1 MALTY
6 DLTTIPNY
14 EERCYEQ
21 RDDGIYLHPVTE
33 HLIWASMNT
42 GIGSITLSN
51 HEEVWRRLRIW
62 SHVLDSRKPYVTA
75 EDVRRHIGLT
85 TNASRKTKHQ
95 FHKQLIELAD
105 RELDARERKA
115 S

>member
-75 EDVRRHIGLT
+75 EDVHRHSST
-85 TNASRKTKHQ
+85 DDTDAP
-95 FHKQLIELAD
+95 IELAD
-105 RELDARERKA
+105 RELDARERRA